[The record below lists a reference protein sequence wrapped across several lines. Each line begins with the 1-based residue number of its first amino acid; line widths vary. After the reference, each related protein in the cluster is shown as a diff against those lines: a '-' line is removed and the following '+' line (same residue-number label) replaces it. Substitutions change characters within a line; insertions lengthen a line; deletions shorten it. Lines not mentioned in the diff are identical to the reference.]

1 MINNQFHNLPN
12 FKPHSLHLLITKS
25 HSLPHKS
32 LKQKNENART
42 RRRNPFQVLLINFN
56 AIHFQLLCYSSNLEK
71 MLSLFVFGNNLKHR
85 YELLNMVKKHSNSL
99 GQTELLMD
107 QQQQDG
113 APDDVELDQL
123 FWHDILD
130 LYFVRGKESRGRQD
144 DDLLFFI
151 RKLVTK
157 FIKF

>member
-1 MINNQFHNLPN
+1 
-12 FKPHSLHLLITKS
+12 
-25 HSLPHKS
+25 
-32 LKQKNENART
+32 
-42 RRRNPFQVLLINFN
+42 
-56 AIHFQLLCYSSNLEK
+56 
-71 MLSLFVFGNNLKHR
+71 
-85 YELLNMVKKHSNSL
+85 
-99 GQTELLMD
+99 MD
-107 QQQQDG
+107 QQQDG

-157 FIKF
+157 FY

>member
-1 MINNQFHNLPN
+1 
-12 FKPHSLHLLITKS
+12 
-25 HSLPHKS
+25 
-32 LKQKNENART
+32 
-42 RRRNPFQVLLINFN
+42 
-56 AIHFQLLCYSSNLEK
+56 

-99 GQTELLMD
+99 GQTVLLMD
-107 QQQQDG
+107 QQQDG

-157 FIKF
+157 FY